1 MDSNISTLKLQE
13 KFQKQWELCT
23 NRPVAKI
30 FRGGGGG
37 YFKDQDQII
46 TIEMFGHAK
55 GSRRSY
61 SP

>member
-37 YFKDQDQII
+37 GGCILQ
-46 TIEMFGHAK
+46 GP
-55 GSRRSY
+55 G
-61 SP
+61 PNN